1 MLLTIHKLLLLPE
14 TLERM
19 SQQKGISQESPS
31 SPSSALRRQQTSRK
45 TRETKVTVTGK
56 NTFMKGQ
63 EWLWLHPRVSSPQ
76 TKGRMSQRLSK
87 ASEALS
93 KKECVQKKPAV
104 LELPKLKS
112 QYGIEAWKRW
122 VQWRQT
128 QPNLEKPRYAC
139 KSGYMVNTITKTNFI
154 SNLTGFINMTTAY
167 DFIINGAAG
176 MF

>member
-1 MLLTIHKLLLLPE
+1 MIDCIL
-14 TLERM
+14 M
-19 SQQKGISQESPS
+19 SH
-31 SPSSALRRQQTSRK
+31 
-45 TRETKVTVTGK
+45 V
-56 NTFMKGQ
+56 M
-63 EWLWLHPRVSSPQ
+63 Q

-87 ASEALS
+87 ASEAMS

-104 LELPKLKS
+104 WELPKLKS
-112 QYGIEAWKRW
+112 QYGIEAWKCW

-139 KSGYMVNTITKTNFI
+139 KSRLLVNTVTKIIFI
-154 SNLTGFINMTTAY
+154 YNLSIFINMTTTY

>member
-1 MLLTIHKLLLLPE
+1 MRLAIHNLLLLPE

-19 SQQKGISQESPS
+19 SQHKGISQEAPS
-31 SPSSALRRQQTSRK
+31 SPSSALRRQHTSRK
-45 TRETKVTVTGK
+45 TREAKVTVAGK
-56 NTFMKGQ
+56 NTFRKGQ
-63 EWLWLHPRVSSPQ
+63 EWLCLRPRFSPPQ
-76 TKGRMSQRLSK
+76 TKGRMSLRLAK
-87 ASEALS
+87 ASEAAS

-139 KSGYMVNTITKTNFI
+139 KSGKH
-154 SNLTGFINMTTAY
+154 SP
-167 DFIINGAAG
+167 
-176 MF
+176 